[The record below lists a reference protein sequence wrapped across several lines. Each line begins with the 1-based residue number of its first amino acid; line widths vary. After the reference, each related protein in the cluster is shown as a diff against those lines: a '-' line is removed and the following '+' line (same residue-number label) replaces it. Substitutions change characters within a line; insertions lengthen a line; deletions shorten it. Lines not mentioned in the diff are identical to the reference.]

1 MRREHGGRRRSR
13 GGSRGG
19 RGTSLT
25 RTDTAET
32 LLPPLDS
39 PLEQWDPH
47 FLSGDGEEEQE
58 VEQEVAEE
66 RRRRK
71 EERDVLREQMCL
83 EQLEIHS
90 RTMQPLGQDITPE
103 TQDVNTGSDI
113 TEEQEISGTQHE
125 STDSQSGEFCSLLFT
140 LNKQGLIFR
149 G

>member
-1 MRREHGGRRRSR
+1 M
-13 GGSRGG
+13 
-19 RGTSLT
+19 
-25 RTDTAET
+25 DTAET

-58 VEQEVAEE
+58 VEEE

-71 EERDVLREQMCL
+71 EERDVLRERLCL
-83 EQLEIHS
+83 EQLESHS
-90 RTMQPLGQDITPE
+90 RTMQPLGQDIALD

-125 STDSQSGEFCSLLFT
+125 PIDSQSGEFCSLLFT
-140 LNKQGLIFR
+140 
-149 G
+149 